1 MGDWRVQR
9 ERDMARAIW
18 SGSISFG
25 LVNVPVKVY
34 TAVRQKEVR
43 FHQLHDA
50 DGARLQYKRVCSVDG
65 KEVPYEHIVKGYE
78 IAPDEYVMITPEELE
93 SLDPDATRMIDIEDF
108 VDLADID
115 PLYFDK
121 SYYLAPNTG
130 GSKAYRVLLES
141 MRAAGKVAIGRVVLR
156 TKQYMVALRPAGD
169 ALVMSTLNYHD
180 EIVDPDDVDGLP
192 KEADAGERELKMA
205 QQLIEALSAAWQ
217 PDQYRDEYRERVLA
231 LIEAKAEGKEVV
243 SAPVAEEP
251 TMVGDLMAA
260 LEQSLMA
267 SRTSKGKGDG
277 KGKGKATPTN
287 GNGAAADSSRPKAKA
302 PARKP
307 AAKKAAAKK

>member
-1 MGDWRVQR
+1 
-9 ERDMARAIW
+9 MARAIW

-43 FHQLHDA
+43 FHQLHDK
-50 DGARLQYKRVCSVDG
+50 DGARLQYKRVCSADG

-78 IAPDEYVMITPEELE
+78 IAPDEYVVITPEELE
-93 SLDPDATRMIDIEDF
+93 ALDPEATRMIDIEDF
-108 VDLADID
+108 VDLVEID

-130 GSKAYRVLLES
+130 GGKAYRVLLDS
-141 MRAAGKVAIGRVVLR
+141 MREAGKVAIGRVVLR

-180 EIVDPDDVDGLP
+180 EIVSPDDVDGLP
-192 KEADAGERELKMA
+192 READAGARELKMA
-205 QQLIEALSAAWQ
+205 QQLIDALSTEWE
-217 PDQYRDEYRERVLA
+217 PDRYRDEYRERVLE
-231 LIEAKAEGKEVV
+231 LIEAKAEGKEIV
-243 SAPVAEEP
+243 SQPVTEEP
-251 TMVGDLMAA
+251 TLVGDLMAA

-267 SRTSKGKGDG
+267 SRTARGSSK
-277 KGKGKATPTN
+277 ASS
-287 GNGAAADSSRPKAKA
+287 GNGLGTASGGTRPKAK
-302 PARKP
+302 PP
-307 AAKKAAAKK
+307 AKKRSSAATTKSASKK